1 MRRHG
6 KTRRF
11 AVRWPLALPVAF
23 GAAATAFA
31 MAVAPV
37 AVAAT
42 AGSGPTAGVSPAPTA
57 APANTPSGTVVPG
70 TPCTATARACVD
82 LGAKQAWL
90 LSGGAVTRGPV
101 DIEPG
106 PREEPTPVGTF
117 TVQWKDPHHV
127 SDMPNHAPMPYSVF
141 FAAGGVAFHEGSLR
155 NYSAGCVHLSH
166 DDAVAFYNTLAV
178 GDQVQVHAGGPSD
191 GGPND
196 DGSSDG
202 GPHAGGA
209 DDASHAWTVG

>member
-11 AVRWPLALPVAF
+11 AVRWLLALPIAF
-23 GAAATAFA
+23 GAAAVALA

-37 AVAAT
+37 AAAAT
-42 AGSGPTAGVSPAPTA
+42 TGPSLAESVAPVPAA
-57 APANTPSGTVVPG
+57 APGNTPTGAAVPS
-70 TPCTATARACVD
+70 TPCTASASACVD
-82 LGAKQAWL
+82 LATRQAWL

-106 PREEPTPVGTF
+106 APEAPTPVGTF

-141 FAAGGVAFHEGSLR
+141 FASGGVAFHEGSLKD
-155 NYSAGCVHLSH
+155 YSAGCVHLAH
-166 DDAVAFYNTLAV
+166 DDAVAFYNALSA
-178 GDQVQVHAGGPSD
+178 GDQVQVQAGSAPQTG
-191 GGPND
+191 
-196 DGSSDG
+196 
-202 GPHAGGA
+202 
-209 DDASHAWTVG
+209 TVG